1 MRKVYWIALGLVVLT
16 GLATGMI
23 YRARRIKTTVDV
35 ASVERDIRDH
45 ISLGSSKGKI
55 ESYLDQRGI
64 QHSYIEQSNG
74 APEYER
80 TETAMIRG
88 ASHKGLVRGDIQIL
102 FKFDD
107 QGRLTHY
114 SVKEILT
121 GP

>member
-1 MRKVYWIALGLVVLT
+1 MRKVYWTAPALVVLT
-16 GLATGMI
+16 GLIIGMI
-23 YRARRIKTTVDV
+23 YRTRRAKTTVDV
-35 ASVERDIRDH
+35 TSVEKDIRDH
-45 ISLGSSKGKI
+45 ISLGSSKGEV

-64 QHSYIEQSNG
+64 QHSYIDQSKG

-88 ASHKGLVRGDIQIL
+88 ASHEGLVRRDIQIL

-107 QGRLTHY
+107 QGRLIHY
-114 SVKEILT
+114 TVKEILT